1 MKSSRKSSKR
11 KKFCIFKKVAIIILR
26 LTGSHSHRKDKDRH
40 RSKSKRHKRSKD
52 SSSER
57 EPSKKHVH
65 YSHRDSDRKK
75 RDKYHEEDERRS
87 HKVYYRRHKSLSRE
101 RDNLTKSTTF
111 IGEMLRNSKT
121 KHLISCQ
128 EKTEILD
135 SVSRCA
141 KKQSKEEGE
150 IPPEESFTPPLNTFT
165 TPTEPS
171 FTPPRKSPTQLF
183 PPQEYIDNSWI
194 PLPEGDPKPKKK
206 SVLDLP
212 MPPIVYKG
220 KKRSL
225 SNRSCSPE
233 TPELKPEHFKPK
245 LRKTHYDE
253 ICQHL
258 HVNPVVIS
266 PQDSFPEPLNLH
278 VKARVR
284 PTILNREPP
293 MKEFPDRSLKTF
305 KIEQK
310 VGEGTYGQVFKA
322 RDLQTKN
329 LVAMKF
335 VRMEKESEGFP
346 ITGLRE
352 VKILRGLQHP
362 NIIQLREI
370 VQDDAKK
377 KDGGTFLVFEYM
389 NHDLMGLLDNESMV
403 FDETTIYRIM
413 RQILEGLNFCHKR
426 NILHRDLKCSNIL
439 VNNRGEVKL
448 ADFGLGRQWICE
460 RPYTNKVISLWYRP
474 VELLLGEEK
483 YGTSVDL
490 WSLGC
495 ILGELFQRRAVFQF
509 GTELDMINAIF
520 NLCGSPTKHSWPD
533 VKLLPGFSTI
543 KSKICRRT
551 LRDTFNHVMPPLA
564 LDLFDKMLC
573 LNPTKRITAQEA
585 LESNWITFMDQ
596 KKLLVPLT
604 LPEERDCHELNAK
617 LRRKK
622 KSSSQPSL

>member
-1 MKSSRKSSKR
+1 
-11 KKFCIFKKVAIIILR
+11 
-26 LTGSHSHRKDKDRH
+26 
-40 RSKSKRHKRSKD
+40 
-52 SSSER
+52 
-57 EPSKKHVH
+57 
-65 YSHRDSDRKK
+65 
-75 RDKYHEEDERRS
+75 
-87 HKVYYRRHKSLSRE
+87 
-101 RDNLTKSTTF
+101 
-111 IGEMLRNSKT
+111 MLRNSKT
-121 KHLISCQ
+121 KNVISCQ
-128 EKTEILD
+128 EKAEILD
-135 SVSRCA
+135 IVSRNA
-141 KKQSKEEGE
+141 MKQSKEEGE
-150 IPPEESFTPPLNTFT
+150 AAQESFTPPLNTFT
-165 TPTEPS
+165 PPTEPS
-171 FTPPRKSPTQLF
+171 FTPPQKSQEQTQLLH
-183 PPQEYIDNSWI
+183 PQEHIDNSWI

-212 MPPIVYKG
+212 MPPIVFKG
-220 KKRSL
+220 KKSL
-225 SNRSCSPE
+225 LLNKSHSPE
-233 TPELKPEHFKPK
+233 TPELNPEHFKSK
-245 LRKTHYDE
+245 MRKTHYDE

-258 HVNPVVIS
+258 NINPVVIS
-266 PQDSFPEPLNLH
+266 PEDSFPEQLNLQ
-278 VKARVR
+278 VKARLR
-284 PTILNREPP
+284 PTILNRELPLT
-293 MKEFPDRSLKTF
+293 EFPDRSIKTF

-322 RDLQTKN
+322 LDLQTKN

-377 KDGGTFLVFEYM
+377 KEGGTFLVFEYM
-389 NHDLMGLLDNESMV
+389 NHDLMGLLDNEAMV
-403 FDETTIYRIM
+403 FDEMTIYRIM
-413 RQILEGLNFCHKR
+413 RQILQGLNYCHKR

-474 VELLLGEEK
+474 IELLLGEEK

-509 GTELDMINAIF
+509 GTEIDMIISIF
-520 NLCGSPTKHSWPD
+520 NLCGSPTKISWPD
-533 VKLLPGFSTI
+533 VKLLPGFATI
-543 KSKICRRT
+543 KPKVCRRT
-551 LRDTFNHVMPPLA
+551 LRDTFNHVIPPLP
-564 LDLFDKMLC
+564 LDLLDKMLC
-573 LNPTKRITAQEA
+573 LNPTKRITAQQA